1 MDANSDFGILKKQS
15 PISFGFDFASYEGFT
30 TPDFARRNDFAFYG
44 GVRSLM
50 VCSGV
55 YIGTWRAEHVFPPDL
70 KFK

>member
-44 GVRSLM
+44 DVRSLK
-50 VCSGV
+50 V
-55 YIGTWRAEHVFPPDL
+55 
-70 KFK
+70 

>member
-1 MDANSDFGILKKQS
+1 MDAGIDFDILKKQS
-15 PISFGFDFASYEGFT
+15 PSSFGFDFSANEGFT
-30 TPDFARRNDFAFYG
+30 TLDFPRRDDFAFHG